1 MKITTT
7 IIENQSYS
15 QIFVDEEEIKNK
27 EIKNEIEEQ
36 KKKANKVAIFVSGKE
51 EMLQIIKKNIIYT
64 FGNTENSLI

>member
-15 QIFVDEEEIKNK
+15 QIFVDEEELKNK

-36 KKKANKVAIFVSGKE
+36 KKKANKVVFNE
-51 EMLQIIKKNIIYT
+51 
-64 FGNTENSLI
+64 

>member
-15 QIFVDEEEIKNK
+15 QIFVDEEELKNK
-27 EIKNEIEEQ
+27 EIKNEIEKE

>member
-15 QIFVDEEEIKNK
+15 QIFVDEEELKNK

-36 KKKANKVAIFVSGKE
+36 KKKANKVAC
-51 EMLQIIKKNIIYT
+51 IY
-64 FGNTENSLI
+64 

>member
-15 QIFVDEEEIKNK
+15 QIFVDEEELKNK

-36 KKKANKVAIFVSGKE
+36 KKKANKVAIFVSAKE